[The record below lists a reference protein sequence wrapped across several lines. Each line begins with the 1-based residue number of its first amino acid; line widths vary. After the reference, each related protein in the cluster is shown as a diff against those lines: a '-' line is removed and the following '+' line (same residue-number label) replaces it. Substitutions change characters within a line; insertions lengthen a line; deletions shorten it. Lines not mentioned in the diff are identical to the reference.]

1 MKYQIRLFVKWNQ
14 LRNPILCYS
23 WPLLF
28 AFVLLIMG
36 STVAQAKEITLSWA
50 QNQDTVDGYKLFS
63 RFSNETYDYINP
75 FMIIPSS
82 ECNTATCSVLVKV
95 PDNSVV
101 YFVVRAY
108 LETGPESLDSNETL
122 YSGTKSTL
130 PSGIFLSW
138 TPNKEVV
145 EGYRI
150 YRRTS
155 AGKYDYSNPV
165 ASLPSSKCSSDK
177 CSTSLNLDEYKDY
190 YFVVRAYS
198 ASNVE
203 SQNSNEVFFD
213 AEQLAQEIAVPVSEK
228 PEIAGPAKEAEVK
241 TSMVLGAVS
250 GMSESL
256 SKITQTITG
265 ENISPSIE
273 KTTTEDRDLHPAVE
287 VFNNQYEHQKWIEIM
302 WNEYMVANGEARVAM
317 GDIDGDKKDEIIIG
331 LGPDHDPAIPG
342 GMFQVLNDD
351 HTPLAWG
358 QIKWDDY
365 NSSNGE
371 SFPACGDIDGD
382 GIDEIFMGLGEGGQG
397 KVEVFNYRSGVLHHK
412 DWVQVDWPDYNQYF
426 GKTRPT
432 CGDIDQDGKDEVV
445 IGLGSN
451 QSDPAM
457 PAGLFQ
463 ILDNDFSSLAWGEVD
478 WPDYNRLNGETYPSC
493 ANLTGEGDNLIVV
506 GLGNTGE
513 GRMEVFQF
521 KDGAATH
528 KDWITIDWDEYNK
541 TIGETRPV
549 CGDVDGDGKDEI
561 IVGLASNLDD
571 PQIPGG
577 IFPILDSDY
586 THLAWSEIE
595 WDEYN
600 KGNGESL
607 PAIGDTNADHKDEI
621 MIGLGVR
628 SAFAETQGKSQT
640 VGEIPSTAS
649 STEGGSG
656 GGCFIAGVENL

>member
-1 MKYQIRLFVKWNQ
+1 MKDKNRAIVKWDQ
-14 LRNPILCYS
+14 PGNPIFYYCCQLFFVFA
-23 WPLLF
+23 LLM
-28 AFVLLIMG
+28 AG
-36 STVAQAKEITLSWA
+36 SKGAPAKEITLSWA
-50 QNQDTVDGYKLFS
+50 QNQDAVDGYKLFS
-63 RFSNETYDYINP
+63 RFPEETYDYKNP
-75 FMIIPSS
+75 FMTISAAQ
-82 ECNTATCSVLVKV
+82 CNSGGCFVSVKV
-95 PDNSVV
+95 PDNSEV

-108 LETGPESLDSNETL
+108 LGNGVESLDSNETL
-122 YSGTKSTL
+122 YRGIKSSL
-130 PSGIFLSW
+130 PSEISLSW
-138 TPNKEVV
+138 TPNKDVV

-155 AGKYDYSNPV
+155 DGKYNYSSPV
-165 ASLPSSKCSSDK
+165 ATVPASGCSPDR
-177 CSTSLNLDEYKDY
+177 CATLLTLDEYQDY

-198 ASNVE
+198 GSNVE

-213 AEQLAQEIAVPVSEK
+213 AETFAQEIADLSSKE
-228 PEIAGPAKEAEVK
+228 EAKS
-241 TSMVLGAVS
+241 SMMIDAVS
-250 GMSESL
+250 GMAESL
-256 SKITQTITG
+256 SKNTQTITG
-265 ENISPSIE
+265 ANISPSVE

-302 WNEYMVANGEARVAM
+302 WNEYMAANGESRVAM
-317 GDIDGDKKDEIIIG
+317 GDIDGDGKDEIIIG
-331 LGPDHDPAIPG
+331 LGPDNDPAIPG

-351 HTPLAWG
+351 YTPLAWG

-365 NSSNGE
+365 NSLNGE

-412 DWVQVDWPDYNQYF
+412 DWVQVDWPDYNQHL

-432 CGDIDQDGKDEVV
+432 CGDIDQDGKDEVI

-451 QSDPAM
+451 QSDPEM

-463 ILDNDFSSLAWGEVD
+463 ILDDDYSSLAWGEVD

-493 ANLTGEGDNLIVV
+493 ANLSGEGDNRIVV
-506 GLGNTGE
+506 GLGSNGE

-521 KDGAATH
+521 KDGAASH
-528 KDWITIDWDEYNK
+528 KDWITIDWDVYNK
-541 TIGETRPV
+541 TVGETRPV
-549 CGDVDGDGKDEI
+549 SGDVDGDGKDEI
-561 IVGLASNLDD
+561 IVGLASNQDD

-577 IFPILDSDY
+577 VFPILDSDY

-607 PAIGDTNADHKDEI
+607 PATGDTNADHTDEI

-628 SAFAETQGKSQT
+628 SAFAESGTT
-640 VGEIPSTAS
+640 GETPSTVS
-649 STEGGSG
+649 SAEGDGG
-656 GGCFIAGVENL
+656 KGGCFITSVANLL